1 MAFYRINKDISN
13 HPDGKNEVHHQD
25 CKRYS
30 DMVKHDEL
38 GYHSS
43 PKSALNS
50 AKNRGYT
57 EVAACPTCI
66 DPAKC

>member
-1 MAFYRINKDISN
+1 MAFYRINKDKSN
-13 HPDGKNEVHHQD
+13 HSDEKNEVHHQE
-25 CKRYS
+25 CKDYS
-30 DMVKHDEL
+30 VMGEFDEL

-50 AKNRGYT
+50 AKNRGYL
-57 EVAACPTCI
+57 EVAACLNCI